1 MSIKKLF
8 STKKRIAAVVLSG
21 AVLLG
26 TGGIAAAYF
35 STSGS
40 GAGSAAT
47 GNSTGPLAI
56 TQVGTVTGLLP
67 GAPAKT
73 INYSVTNTSAGVQF
87 VGPVTVTVSS
97 VTTGALVGDEACA
110 ATMYVITNSGTPL
123 GSIAPGGTAAGT
135 ATISMTDD
143 GNNQDNCQAAHGGG
157 ALTLSFSA

>member
-47 GNSTGPLAI
+47 GSSTGPLAI

-67 GAPAKT
+67 GAPART

-97 VTTGALVGDEACA
+97 VTTGASSATRLAPRRCTSHHAGCGARFHRPRGDCDR
-110 ATMYVITNSGTPL
+110 NGHHQ
-123 GSIAPGGTAAGT
+123 
-135 ATISMTDD
+135 DD
-143 GNNQDNCQAAHGGG
+143 
-157 ALTLSFSA
+157 